1 MREFRIKFYIIINYP
16 HLSTQGT
23 ISKFI
28 CRPNNRSIWS
38 YTIDFNSIPLNNC
51 SSSSFSIMNNRFS
64 ITYSFYSS
72 FSLRNNHSLVCIT
85 SLNNIILDL
94 KLKTN
99 IFFLKTRDNSI
110 RLWRTRFLWI
120 FISRK
125 ILNRIPTNLENCTT
139 STMQITIIII
149 TCESYCLIKLII
161 IFNIIRILNFYSTHL
176 SFWTITVI
184 RFLFNNRSSII
195 NTHAICRILNNSIT
209 TDNYSIH
216 CKTTIIHL

>member
-1 MREFRIKFYIIINYP
+1 MWEFRIKFYIIINYP
-16 HLSTQGT
+16 NLSTQRT

-28 CRPNNRSIWS
+28 CRPNNRSIWT
-38 YTIDFNSIPLNNC
+38 YTIDFNSIPLNDC

-72 FSLRNNHSLVCIT
+72 FSLRNNHSLICIT

-94 KLKTN
+94 KLKIN
-99 IFFLKTRDNSI
+99 ILFLKTRNNSI

-125 ILNRIPTNLENCTT
+125 ILNRIPTNLKNCTT

-149 TCESYCLIKLII
+149 TCESYCLIKLIV

-176 SFWTITVI
+176 SFWTITIV
-184 RFLFNNRSSII
+184 RFLVNNRSSII
-195 NTHAICRILNNSIT
+195 NTDAICRILNNRIT

>member
-1 MREFRIKFYIIINYP
+1 MWEFRIKFYIIINYP
-16 HLSTQGT
+16 NLSTQRT

-28 CRPNNRSIWS
+28 CRPNNRGILT
-38 YTIDFNSIPLNNC
+38 YTIDFNGIPLNDC

-72 FSLRNNHSLVCIT
+72 FSLRNNHSLICIT

-94 KLKTN
+94 KLKIN

-125 ILNRIPTNLENCTT
+125 ILNRISTNLEDCTT

-149 TCESYCLIKLII
+149 TCKSYCLIKLIV

-176 SFWTITVI
+176 SFWTITIV
-184 RFLFNNRSSII
+184 RFLVNNRSSII
-195 NTHAICRILNNSIT
+195 NTDAICRILNNRIT
-209 TDNYSIH
+209 TNNYSVH

>member
-1 MREFRIKFYIIINYP
+1 MWEFRIKFYIIINYP
-16 HLSTQGT
+16 NLSTQRT

-28 CRPNNRSIWS
+28 CRPNNRGILT
-38 YTIDFNSIPLNNC
+38 YTIDFNGIPLNDC

-72 FSLRNNHSLVCIT
+72 FSLRNNHSLICIT

-94 KLKTN
+94 KLKIN
-99 IFFLKTRDNSI
+99 IFFLKTRNNSI

-125 ILNRIPTNLENCTT
+125 ILNRIPTNLKNCTT
-139 STMQITIIII
+139 STMQVTIIII
-149 TCESYCLIKLII
+149 TCESYCLIKLIV

-176 SFWTITVI
+176 SFSTITIVS
-184 RFLFNNRSSII
+184 FLVNNRSSII
-195 NTHAICRILNNSIT
+195 NTDAIYRILNNRIT
-209 TDNYSIH
+209 TNNYSVH

>member
-1 MREFRIKFYIIINYP
+1 MWEFRIKFYIIINYP
-16 HLSTQGT
+16 NLSTQRT

-28 CRPNNRSIWS
+28 CRPNNRGILT
-38 YTIDFNSIPLNNC
+38 YTIDFNGIPLNDC

-72 FSLRNNHSLVCIT
+72 FSLRNNHSLICIT

-94 KLKTN
+94 KLKIN
-99 IFFLKTRDNSI
+99 IFFLKTRNNSI

-125 ILNRIPTNLENCTT
+125 ILNRISTNLEDCTT

-149 TCESYCLIKLII
+149 TCKSYCLIKLIV

-176 SFWTITVI
+176 SFWTITIV
-184 RFLFNNRSSII
+184 RFLVNNRSSII
-195 NTHAICRILNNSIT
+195 NTDAICRILNNRIT
-209 TDNYSIH
+209 TNNYSVH

>member
-1 MREFRIKFYIIINYP
+1 MWEFRIKFYIIINYP

-28 CRPNNRSIWS
+28 CRPNNRSIRT
-38 YTIDFNSIPLNNC
+38 YTIDFNGIPLNDC
-51 SSSSFSIMNNRFS
+51 SSSSFSIMNNRLS

-72 FSLRNNHSLVCIT
+72 FSLRNNHSLICIT

-94 KLKTN
+94 KLKIN
-99 IFFLKTRDNSI
+99 ILFLKTRNNSI

-125 ILNRIPTNLENCTT
+125 ILNRIPTNLKNCTT
-139 STMQITIIII
+139 STMQVTIIII
-149 TCESYCLIKLII
+149 TCESYCLIKLIV

-176 SFWTITVI
+176 SFWTITIV
-184 RFLFNNRSSII
+184 RFLVNNRSSII
-195 NTHAICRILNNSIT
+195 HTDAICRILNNRIT
-209 TDNYSIH
+209 ADNYSVH